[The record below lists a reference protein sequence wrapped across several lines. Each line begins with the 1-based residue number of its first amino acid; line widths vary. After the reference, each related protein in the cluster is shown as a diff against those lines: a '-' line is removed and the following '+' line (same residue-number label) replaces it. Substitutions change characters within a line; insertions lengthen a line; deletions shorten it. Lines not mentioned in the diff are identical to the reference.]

1 MKIGLCQVDGK
12 MPNLALM
19 KLSAWH
25 KAQGDE
31 VAWFSPLEQFDRVYA
46 AKVFDFSPDN
56 AYLPPSAIKGGTGYN
71 LTTNLPPDV
80 EAMVPDY
87 TLYPA
92 CDYALGFTTRGCIR
106 NCSFCVVPRK
116 EGKLRVVG
124 DLHDFW
130 CGQRKAV
137 LLDNNLTAAPIAHFR
152 EIIAQAHDL
161 GVAVDFN
168 QGLDIRLL
176 TDEQAALLARVK
188 LAKQIHFAWDNM
200 RDEAAVRRGIE
211 RLHAHMPLSR
221 VMFYVL
227 IGFDSTPA
235 EDYYRVMELRALG
248 VDPFVMPFV
257 KRDPYQRAFTRWVN
271 HKAIFKSV
279 DWHDYHGRP
288 LEVIA

>member
-25 KAQGDE
+25 KTRGDE
-31 VAWFSPLEQFDRVYA
+31 VGWFSPLEQFDRVYA
-46 AKVFDFSPDN
+46 AKVFDFTADN
-56 AYLPPSAIKGGTGYN
+56 AYLPADAVKGGTGYD
-71 LTTNLPPDV
+71 LTTNLPPEV

-92 CDYALGFTTRGCIR
+92 CDYALGFTTRGCVR
-106 NCSFCVVPRK
+106 RCSFCVVPRK

-124 DLHDFW
+124 DLLAFW
-130 CGQRKAV
+130 TGQRKAV
-137 LLDNNLTAAPIAHFR
+137 LLDNNLTAAPIEHFR
-152 EIIAQAHDL
+152 LIVEQANANRVQLDY
-161 GVAVDFN
+161 N

-176 TDEQAALLARVK
+176 LHEHAYWLARVRTF
-188 LAKQIHFAWDNM
+188 KQIHFAWDNVK
-200 RDEAAVRRGIE
+200 DETAVRRGIA
-211 RLHAHMPLSR
+211 LLDKHLPLSR

-227 IGFDSTPA
+227 IGYDSTPA
-235 EDYYRVMELRALG
+235 EDYYRVMELRAMG

-271 HKAIFKSV
+271 HKAVFKTV